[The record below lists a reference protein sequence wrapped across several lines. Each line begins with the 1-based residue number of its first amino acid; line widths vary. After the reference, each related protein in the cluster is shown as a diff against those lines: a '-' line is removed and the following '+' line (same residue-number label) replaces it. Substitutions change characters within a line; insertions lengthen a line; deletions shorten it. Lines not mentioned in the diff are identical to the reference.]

1 MWSGED
7 LADRGR
13 DGSHPCECRIYRNVS
28 ILPPFS
34 AQKNKYPWMV
44 YVRPGN
50 FICGGTLVASK
61 YVVTAAH
68 CLFFD
73 QAGTQPMV
81 PTDVT
86 VTCQHVLV
94 STCTGVNMH
103 K

>member
-1 MWSGED
+1 M
-7 LADRGR
+7 L
-13 DGSHPCECRIYRNVS
+13 
-28 ILPPFS
+28 
-34 AQKNKYPWMV
+34 QKNKYPWMV

-68 CLFFD
+68 CLYFD
-73 QAGTQPMV
+73 TAATQPMV

-94 STCTGVNMH
+94 STCTCVHMRVCR
-103 K
+103 